1 MIRNLDKDDCELI
14 LRQNYIGHLGYIYRE
29 RPYVIPIT
37 YFFKDNRVICYSGEG
52 HKIVAMRKHTPIS
65 LEVSDITSVD
75 EWKSIAVHGSYEEFE
90 GSNAKALL
98 HDFSLGIK
106 DIILNK
112 EHRDLNFISEFSAKI
127 AKNDLPIVFVLNIE
141 EITGK
146 MRRK

>member
-98 HDFSLGIK
+98 CLLYTSPSP
-106 DIILNK
+106 
-112 EHRDLNFISEFSAKI
+112 RDS
-127 AKNDLPIVFVLNIE
+127 
-141 EITGK
+141 
-146 MRRK
+146 